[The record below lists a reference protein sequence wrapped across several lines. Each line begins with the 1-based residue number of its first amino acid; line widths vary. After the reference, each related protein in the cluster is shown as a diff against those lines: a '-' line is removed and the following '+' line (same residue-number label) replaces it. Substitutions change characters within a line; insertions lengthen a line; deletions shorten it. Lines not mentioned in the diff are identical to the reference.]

1 MYLHK
6 SYFQNFFLLILL
18 ASTIFKASNSNF
30 LIQIFFIS
38 FLILFLLCLNNKNLF
53 AELKRNYRVNKY
65 FFYAFVSFLCYVG
78 FQIIPLPI
86 EWIKKLAPANYALYN
101 SLEVERNYWSI
112 SVDPSN
118 TYFQS
123 LNYLNFFF
131 IFSLF
136 PVLFNRREDVLKFL
150 FFVCLIGFAHAF
162 FATYWM
168 LIGNPSTFFI
178 DKIHYLDVSTGTFIN
193 RSNFSFFL
201 LLCGFS
207 GLYYILAF
215 YKKKGFNLNLFEL
228 LTGPTVYIR
237 FFILFITIGI
247 ITTLGRSGNFCY
259 LLMLLLFSIYSFF
272 IFRKLF
278 NPLSNI
284 IFLILLIDVSIVGF
298 IFGGAQLVERYSII
312 KDFTEVSLGG
322 DAYQRIAF
330 MKFGLEQ
337 FKNFIIFG
345 YGAGGFEQIFKI
357 FFITG
362 GGLYTNHAHNDF
374 IEFAGEFG
382 VIGIS
387 ILMLLFAGYLIS
399 VVINIKKRLLT
410 RSHLILFSI
419 LLIVLSVDGLV
430 NFSLHIP
437 AIGNILSSILAIG
450 FTNFYFENKKQ

>member
-53 AELKRNYRVNKY
+53 AELKRNYRVYKY
-65 FFYAFVSFLCYVG
+65 FFYTFIIFLSYVG
-78 FQIIPLPI
+78 LQIIPFPI
-86 EWIKKLAPANYALYN
+86 EWMENLAPANYELYN
-101 SLEVERNYWSI
+101 SLAIKRNSGSI
-112 SVDPSN
+112 SIDPSN
-118 TYFQS
+118 TYFQL
-123 LNYLNFFF
+123 LNYLNFFI

-136 PVLFNRREDVLKFL
+136 PVLFNRKEDVLKFL

-162 FATYWM
+162 FATAWM

-178 DKIHYLDVSTGTFIN
+178 EKIHYLDVSTGTFVN
-193 RSNFSFFL
+193 RSNFCIFL

-207 GLYYILAF
+207 GLYYILTFHQKEA
-215 YKKKGFNLNLFEL
+215 FNLSLIEM
-228 LTGPTVYIR
+228 LTGPTIYIR
-237 FFILFITIGI
+237 FFILFITIGV
-247 ITTLGRSGNFCY
+247 ITTLGRSGNFSY
-259 LLMLLLFSIYSFF
+259 LLMLLLFAIYSFF
-272 IFRKLF
+272 IFRKFF
-278 NPLSNI
+278 NSLSNI
-284 IFLILLIDVSIVGF
+284 IFLILIIDVSIVGF
-298 IFGGAQLVERYSII
+298 MFGGAQLIERYSIMR
-312 KDFTEVSLGG
+312 DFTEVPSGNIT
-322 DAYQRIAF
+322 YQRIAF

-357 FFITG
+357 FYTTG

-382 VIGIS
+382 VIGLS

-410 RSHLILFSI
+410 ISHLILFSI
-419 LLIVLSVDGLV
+419 LLIVLSIDSLV

-450 FTNFYFENKKQ
+450 FTNFYFENKKR

>member
-53 AELKRNYRVNKY
+53 AELKRNYRVYKY
-65 FFYAFVSFLCYVG
+65 FFYTFIIFLSYVG

-86 EWIKKLAPANYALYN
+86 EWIKNIASANYALYN
-101 SLEVERNYWSI
+101 SLAVERNFWTI

-118 TYFQS
+118 TYFQL
-123 LNYLNFFF
+123 LNYLNFFI

-136 PVLFNRREDVLKFL
+136 PVLFNRKEDVLKFL

-162 FATYWM
+162 FATTWM

-178 DKIHYLDVSTGTFIN
+178 EKLHYLDVSTGTFVN
-193 RSNFSFFL
+193 RSNFCIFL

-207 GLYYILAF
+207 GLYYILTFHQKEA
-215 YKKKGFNLNLFEL
+215 FNLSFIEM
-228 LTGPTVYIR
+228 LTGPTIYIR
-237 FFILFITIGI
+237 FFILFITIGV
-247 ITTLGRSGNFCY
+247 ITTLGRSGNFSY
-259 LLMLLLFSIYSFF
+259 ILMLLLFAIYSFF
-272 IFRKLF
+272 IFRKFF
-278 NPLSNI
+278 NSLSNI
-284 IFLILLIDVSIVGF
+284 IFLILIIDVSIVGF
-298 IFGGAQLVERYSII
+298 MFGGAQLIERYSIMR
-312 KDFTEVSLGG
+312 DFTEAQPGNIT
-322 DAYQRIAF
+322 YQRIAF

-357 FFITG
+357 FYTTG
-362 GGLYTNHAHNDF
+362 GGQYANHAHNDF

-382 VIGIS
+382 VIGLS
-387 ILMLLFAGYLIS
+387 ILMLLFAAYLIH

-410 RSHLILFSI
+410 ISHLILFAI
-419 LLIVLSVDGLV
+419 LLIVLSIDSLV